1 MNCILAVDN
10 KRIKVHEL
18 RHGTKREALGS
29 LVTVNPH
36 VGLCDLI
43 TGYLVADWLAEA
55 IGLPEHSLEPAPY
68 ARIAPAGTSQRR
80 HPRAGGACSIQE
92 ASHIT

>member
-1 MNCILAVDN
+1 MNCILAVDT

-55 IGLPEHSLEPAPY
+55 IGLPELSLEPAPY
-68 ARIAPAGTSQRR
+68 ATNSDMP
-80 HPRAGGACSIQE
+80 
-92 ASHIT
+92 ITQSATRVG

>member
-55 IGLPEHSLEPAPY
+55 IGLPELSLEPAPY
-68 ARIAPAGTSQRR
+68 GRRVCGVVCNNHVDVEWTS
-80 HPRAGGACSIQE
+80 GVWCGV
-92 ASHIT
+92 